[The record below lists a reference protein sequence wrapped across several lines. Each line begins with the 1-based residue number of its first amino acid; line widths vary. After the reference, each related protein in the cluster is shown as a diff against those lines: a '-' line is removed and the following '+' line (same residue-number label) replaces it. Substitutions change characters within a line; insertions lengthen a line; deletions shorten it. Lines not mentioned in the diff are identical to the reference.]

1 MQRLEIRGKPV
12 GLDAPVFIIGE
23 AGSNHNGRLETAHEL
38 IDVAARA
45 GVDAVKFQTFRA
57 ERLYP
62 RSAGTSDYLGSETP
76 IFDIIRSLEM
86 PEEWLG
92 ELRDHAWSSDL
103 AFLSTP
109 FHVEAVDLLDR
120 YVDAFKVA
128 SYELTHDPLL
138 EAVAARGKPVILS
151 TGAVELS
158 EVRHAVGVLNEK
170 DCVGLVLLQCT
181 AAYPTPLES
190 ANVRALVTLRETLD
204 VLSGLSDHTRD
215 PTAAPMAATALGAA
229 VIEKHFT
236 LSNRMTGPDHAYAL
250 EPEELKRM
258 VGAVRRVE
266 AVLGDGVKR
275 VQPVE
280 EELRHF
286 AQRSIFTT
294 RDVQRGDRFDTGN
307 VDVLRHGKRE
317 RGLPPKELARV
328 MASRAARDLEA
339 ETPLT
344 GADLAE

>member
-1 MQRLEIRGKPV
+1 MHSLEIRGKTI

-23 AGSNHNGRLETAHEL
+23 AGSNHNGRLDIAHEL
-38 IDVAARA
+38 IDVAARS
-45 GVDAVKFQTFRA
+45 GVDAVKFQTFKA

-62 RSAGTSDYLGSETP
+62 RSAGTSDYLGSTTP

-86 PEEWLG
+86 PEAWLG
-92 ELRDHAWSSDL
+92 ELRDHAWSSGL

-109 FHVEAVDLLDR
+109 FHVEAVELLDD
-120 YVDAFKVA
+120 YVDAFKIA

-138 EAVAARGKPVILS
+138 QAVAARGKPVLLS
-151 TGAVELS
+151 TGAVELP
-158 EVRHAVGVLNEK
+158 EVRHAVQVLNEK
-170 DCVGLVLLQCT
+170 SCAGLVLLQCT
-181 AAYPTPLES
+181 AAYPAPADA
-190 ANVRALVTLRETLD
+190 ANVRALVTLRDTLD

-215 PTAAPMAATALGAA
+215 PTAAPMAATALGAV

-236 LSNRMTGPDHAYAL
+236 LSNEMPGPDHGYAV
-250 EPEELKRM
+250 EPDELTRM
-258 VGAVRRVE
+258 VSAVRRVE
-266 AVLGDGVKR
+266 AVLGDGIKR

-294 RDVQRGDRFDTGN
+294 RAVHEGERFGVDN

-328 MASRAARDLEA
+328 MASRAARDLDP

-344 GADLAE
+344 GMDLAE